1 MKHEAEPND
10 AADSIVVDCELA
22 DPPAKVWRALTE
34 PKLLAAWLMPN
45 DIRPEVGARFTFQA
59 DAEAGGGVIACEVV
73 AAEPPH
79 LLRYSWRGSD
89 AGRDARA
96 HTLDSVVTFVLT
108 ETADGGTHLRLIHD
122 GFPVRALQPVA
133 RHAQATPEFVDLAA
147 ERAHRRAR
155 RPVPPSANAGTRWG
169 LRWAA

>member
-10 AADSIVVDCELA
+10 APDSIIVDCELA
-22 DPPAKVWRALTE
+22 APPAKVWRALTE

-59 DAEAGGGVIACEVV
+59 DAEAGGGVVACEVE

-79 LLRYSWRGSD
+79 LLRYSWRSGH
-89 AGRDARA
+89 AGRGAPDRP
-96 HTLDSVVTFVLT
+96 LDSVVTFILT
-108 ETADGGTHLRLIHD
+108 ETADGGTHLRLVHD
-122 GFPVRALQPVA
+122 GFPIRSLQPVP
-133 RHAQATPEFVDLAA
+133 RLAQATPEPVDLAA
-147 ERAHRRAR
+147 ERARRHAR
-155 RPVPPSANAGTRWG
+155 RPVAPNANAGTRWG